1 MSLTM
6 AATRGLLRLTPKRT
20 ATAESLLEALP
31 QRKAPAAV
39 TAAVHRVAHVEE
51 SVVEGRPVIRLTPRS
66 GASGAELIYTHGGA
80 YVNPIL
86 AAHWRILATLVATSG
101 VSVTVPLY
109 ALAPEHHVDEVYP
122 LLDALYEQA
131 LARSSDSRTRNSGG
145 DPGDSQAPTVGGH
158 DTGDSAPAT
167 APHPTGGS
175 RVFLGGDSAG
185 GGLALGQALRLRDA
199 GRPAPAALIL
209 LSPWVD
215 VTMTNPAI
223 PATAP
228 LDHMLG
234 AGGLAEAGRLW
245 AGETDVRSPLV
256 SPLFGALDGLPPVYT
271 YQGDHDI
278 LVADAKKLTR
288 GIRSAGGQAELRL
301 YRGAIHVFVGAPWT
315 PEARRRALRHIAAVL
330 RA

>member
-31 QRKAPAAV
+31 RRKAPAPV

-51 SVVEGRPVIRLTPRS
+51 SVVEGRPVIRLTPKA
-66 GASGAELIYTHGGA
+66 GASGAELLYTHGGA

-86 AAHWRILATLVATSG
+86 ATHWRILATLVASSG
-101 VSVTVPLY
+101 VTVTVPLY
-109 ALAPEHHVDEVYP
+109 GLAPEHHVDEVYP
-122 LLDALYEQA
+122 LLDALYDDAQ
-131 LARSSDSRTRNSGG
+131 ARSSR
-145 DPGDSQAPTVGGH
+145 
-158 DTGDSAPAT
+158 
-167 APHPTGGS
+167 S
-175 RVFLGGDSAG
+175 RVFLAGDSAG
-185 GGLALGQALRLRDA
+185 GGLALGQALRLRDE

-209 LSPWVD
+209 ISPWVD

-245 AGETDVRSPLV
+245 AGEMDVRSPLV

-278 LVADAKKLTR
+278 LLADAKKLTR
-288 GIRSAGGQAELRL
+288 GIRSAGGHAELRL

-315 PEARRRALRHIAAVL
+315 PEARRALRHIAGVL